1 MTPIL
6 ARTTLDHLLALQFT
20 VAWAGEALCE
30 PKRLGWWR
38 TDLVDEAGGGD
49 FMARLLPRTHRWAAL
64 EAARRAAFLTDKAA
78 RLRMADPDAVRTLFF
93 WGYETDEA
101 LTDRLRDL
109 KTDEAD
115 PATVLQLPADLA
127 RLEQDLKAL
136 APDASY
142 SVQPTG
148 RELKAPMPSDLA
160 TAADMLAASLTPF
173 RDEYVPSFFRT
184 AR

>member
-38 TDLVDEAGGGD
+38 TDLIDEAGGGD
-49 FMARLLPRTHRWAAL
+49 LMARLLPRTHRWAAL
-64 EAARRAAFLTDKAA
+64 EAARRAAFLADQAA
-78 RLRMADPDAVRTLFF
+78 RLRMADPDAVVTLFF

-109 KTDEAD
+109 KFNEAD
-115 PATVLQLPADLA
+115 PASLLQLPADLA
-127 RLEQDLKAL
+127 HLEADLKAL
-136 APDASY
+136 APDAAY
-142 SVQPTG
+142 AVQPTG
-148 RELKAPMPSDLA
+148 RELRAPMPQDLA
-160 TAADMLAASLTPF
+160 RAADMLAAALTPF
-173 RDEYVPSFFRT
+173 REEYVAAWFR
-184 AR
+184 R